1 MVDWDKI
8 EDRLGLLGLLIG
20 KVLRK
25 VFGSRTERVVTA
37 MRPQVLRINE
47 LEPWAEKLS
56 EEQMKAK
63 VAEWKADLQKLQ
75 ADAKAEKVDR
85 KTLIARI
92 QRRLDELLPECFAL
106 VREASRRTI
115 GLRHFD
121 VQLIGG
127 MVLHQGDIAE
137 MATGEGKT
145 LVATLPAALNALAGR
160 GVYIVTVNDYLARR
174 DRDWMAPVFTYLG
187 LSTGAIQSE
196 FSAEARHAHYA
207 ADVTYG
213 TNNEFGF
220 DYLRDNMKLRV
231 EDQVQ
236 KNLFFAI
243 VDEVDSILIDEART
257 PLIISGP
264 AEQSSEKYAIA
275 DRIARRLKKDVHFEA
290 DEKDHRA
297 TLTEEGIVE
306 AQNLAGVDDFYSGPN
321 QDWPH
326 HIEQALRAHNIY
338 KKDKEYVVE
347 KGQDGH
353 PEIVIVDEFTGRKM
367 HGRRWSDGLH
377 QAVECKEGIQAR
389 AENQTLATITF
400 QNYFRLFAK
409 LAGMTGTA
417 LTEAAEF
424 AKIYDLE
431 VVQIPTNKPIA
442 RMDKHDVVYVREQ
455 GKWNAMAAKII
466 ELQEKGQP
474 VLVGT
479 TSIEKSERL
488 SNILRAKGVRHE
500 VLNAKQHE
508 REALIV
514 AQAGRK
520 SAVTVSTNMAGRGTD
535 IVLGGNPELMW
546 RERLRAQGIAADDPR
561 AAELRNEVFTQA
573 ESEKAEVKAA
583 GGLFVLGSERHEAR
597 RIDNQLRG
605 RSGRQGDPGESV
617 FLLSLEDDLMRIF
630 YRDWVR
636 GFMERLGMSDDAPI
650 ESGMVTRAIAKA
662 QRKVEQRNFEIRKNL
677 LEYDEVMDAQRKE
690 VYGLRQDVLEGVELR
705 DRIEAMMR
713 EVLDKAITEHLGD
726 GRAQDPDY
734 EALVKFVR
742 HHFGVEVD
750 LELLR
755 SSDQGDHEIAA
766 ERVMEALRAA
776 YDRSEQ
782 ENQPENMRK
791 IERYLL
797 LQAIDQH
804 WKEHLY
810 AMDALRAGIGL
821 RGYAQQ
827 DPKNE
832 YKREGFENYGRTMA
846 NIARDLSGIILKV
859 RLAPPQPPPG
869 AGGPPGPSG
878 PPRGP
883 SAGGPGV
890 AAGPGTAPGPGMA
903 GGPAPQRPPQQRP
916 PAPRRPG
923 SGYVPV
929 GYAFDAY
936 TQGKRRQEMEQARE
950 KAAREKEAAAKGE
963 PPTPPEAPAPKIDGS
978 LIGRNDPCPC
988 GSGKK
993 YKKCHGQE
1001 E

>member
-20 KVLRK
+20 KLLRK
-25 VFGSRTERVVTA
+25 LFGSRTERVVSA
-37 MRPQVLRINE
+37 MRPQVQRINE
-47 LEPWAEKLS
+47 LESWAQQLS
-56 EEQMKAK
+56 EEQVKAK

-75 ADAKAEKVDR
+75 TEAKAEGVDK
-85 KTLIARI
+85 KTLIARVN
-92 QRRLDELLPECFAL
+92 RRLDELLPECFAL
-106 VREASRRTI
+106 VREASKRTI

-160 GVYIVTVNDYLARR
+160 GVYVVTVNDYLARR
-174 DRDWMAPVFTYLG
+174 DKDWMAPVYSYLG
-187 LSTGAIQSE
+187 LTAGAIQSD
-196 FSAEARHAHYA
+196 FSADARHPHYA
-207 ADVTYG
+207 ADITYG

-243 VDEVDSILIDEART
+243 VDEVDSILVDEART

-297 TLTEEGIVE
+297 TLTEDGIVE
-306 AQNLAGVDDFYSGPN
+306 AQNLAGVEDFYSGGN

-326 HIEQALRAHNIY
+326 HIEQALRAHHIY
-338 KKDKEYVVE
+338 KKDKDYVVE
-347 KGQDGH
+347 PGQDGH

-400 QNYFRLFAK
+400 QNYFRLFDK

-431 VVQIPTNKPIA
+431 VVQIPTNRPIA
-442 RMDKHDVVYVREQ
+442 RLDKHDVVYVREQ
-455 GKWNAMAAKII
+455 GKWNAMAAKIT
-466 ELQEKGQP
+466 ELQQKGQP

-488 SNILRAKGVRHE
+488 STLLRSKGIKHE

-520 SAVTVSTNMAGRGTD
+520 GAVTVSTNMAGRGTD

-546 RERLRAQGIAADDPR
+546 RERVRAQGLTPDDPR
-561 AAELRNEVFTQA
+561 AQELRTEVFALA
-573 ESEKAEVKAA
+573 ESEKAEVKSL

-650 ESGMVTRAIAKA
+650 ESGMVSRAIAKA

-677 LEYDEVMDAQRKE
+677 LEYDEVMDVQRKE
-690 VYGLRQDVLEGVELR
+690 VYGMRQDVLEGFELR
-705 DRIEAMMR
+705 ERVDEMMR
-713 EVLDKAITEHLGD
+713 EVLGKAISEHLGD
-726 GRAQDPDY
+726 GKTQDPNYD
-734 EALVKFVR
+734 ALAKFVR
-742 HHFGVEVD
+742 QHFGVEID

-755 SSDQGDHEIAA
+755 STAQGDHEVAG
-766 ERVMEALRAA
+766 ERIMDALRAA
-776 YDRSEQ
+776 YDRCEQ

-797 LQAIDQH
+797 LQAIDGH

-832 YKREGFENYGRTMA
+832 YKREGYENYERTMG
-846 NIARDLSGIILKV
+846 NIARDLTGIILKV
-859 RLAPPQPPPG
+859 RLAPPQAPPPG
-869 AGGPPGPSG
+869 PEGQGSQGTPPPRPAAPGVPPGTPPGSSG
-878 PPRGP
+878 APRPPQ
-883 SAGGPGV
+883 
-890 AAGPGTAPGPGMA
+890 AP
-903 GGPAPQRPPQQRP
+903 PQRPPQ
-916 PAPRRPG
+916 PRRPG

-936 TQGKRRQEMEQARE
+936 SQQKRRAEMMQARE
-950 KAAREKEAAAKGE
+950 QAAREKEAADKGE
-963 PPTPPEAPAPKIDGS
+963 APPQPPAPPEPKIDGS
-978 LIGRNDPCPC
+978 LLGRNDLCPC

-993 YKKCHGQE
+993 YKKCHGLTG
-1001 E
+1001 